1 MSPLDHHKKQAKQ
14 YLRWHRE
21 GYFPV
26 ATLIRETL
34 PRFRGMSDQDILRA
48 SFKLCDAQELIARK
62 LGHESWI
69 ALANGASHMHPKS
82 DKPRAIIISAEPQLF
97 VTDMGLSLAFYTD
110 KLGFEVAFSHGD
122 PVFYAQVVRDAG
134 RLNLRSVDDA
144 VFAVGFRER
153 QADALSATM
162 TLDDAKPLFLEYQD
176 AGVSFHQRLRTE
188 PWGARTFIV
197 SDPDG
202 NLLAFAGR

>member
-26 ATLIRETL
+26 ATLIREML
-34 PRFRGMSDQDILRA
+34 PRFEGLSDQDVLRA
-48 SFKLCDAQELIARK
+48 GFRLCDAQELIARK
-62 LGHESWI
+62 LGYDSWI
-69 ALANGASHMHPKS
+69 ALANGASHMHS
-82 DKPRAIIISAEPQLF
+82 TSNEPRTIITSAEPQLF
-97 VTDMGLSLAFYTD
+97 VTDMRLSLAFYTET
-110 KLGFEVAFSHGD
+110 LGFEVAFSHGD

-134 RLNLRSVDDA
+134 RLNLRSVDGA
-144 VFAVGFRER
+144 VFAAGFRDRE
-153 QADALSATM
+153 ADALSATM
-162 TLDDAKPLFLEYQD
+162 TLDDVKPLFLEYQE
-176 AGVSFHQRLRTE
+176 AGVTFHQRLRAE

-202 NLLAFAGR
+202 NLLAFAGT

>member
-1 MSPLDHHKKQAKQ
+1 MSPLDYHKKQAKQ
-14 YLRWHRE
+14 FLRWHRE

-34 PRFRGMSDQDILRA
+34 PRFRGKSDQDILRA
-48 SFKLCDAQELIARK
+48 SFKLCDAQELIARR

-69 ALANGASHMHPKS
+69 ALANGAGQMHTKS
-82 DKPRAIIISAEPQLF
+82 DTPRALIISAEPQLF
-97 VTDMGLSLAFYTD
+97 VTDMVLSLAFYVD

-134 RLNLRSVDDA
+134 RLNLRSVDGP
-144 VFAVGFRER
+144 VFAAGFRER
-153 QADALSATM
+153 EADALSATM
-162 TLDDAKPLFLEYQD
+162 TLEDVKSLFLEYQD
-176 AGVSFHQRLRTE
+176 AGLTFHHRLRTE

>member
-1 MSPLDHHKKQAKQ
+1 MSPPDHYKKQAKQ

-26 ATLIRETL
+26 ATLIREAL
-34 PRFRGMSDQDILRA
+34 PRFRGMSDQDILRV
-48 SFKLCDAQELIARK
+48 SFKLCDAQELVARK

-69 ALANGASHMHPKS
+69 ALANGASRMHPKS
-82 DKPRAIIISAEPQLF
+82 DMPRTVIVSAEPQLF
-97 VTDMGLSLAFYTD
+97 VADMGRALAFYTD
-110 KLGFEVAFSHGD
+110 KLGFELAFSHGD

-134 RLNLRSVDDA
+134 RLNLRSVDGE
-144 VFAVGFRER
+144 VFAAGFRER
-153 QADALSATM
+153 EADALSATM

-176 AGVSFHQRLRTE
+176 AGVTFHQRLRTE